1 MVVSIV
7 VQPFFLYLC
16 ATIKL
21 KRRKH
26 TIMNITRTKEEAIK
40 AAKAMISGKK
50 EVIKWIRS
58 NEPYEHLTK
67 KGIILGRIG
76 K

>member
-1 MVVSIV
+1 
-7 VQPFFLYLC
+7 
-16 ATIKL
+16 
-21 KRRKH
+21 
-26 TIMNITRTKEEAIK
+26 
-40 AAKAMISGKK
+40 MISEKR

-58 NEPYEHLTK
+58 DEPYKNLTQ

>member
-1 MVVSIV
+1 MHH
-7 VQPFFLYLC
+7 P
-16 ATIKL
+16 
-21 KRRKH
+21 KH

-58 NEPYEHLTK
+58 NEPYENLTK

>member
-1 MVVSIV
+1 
-7 VQPFFLYLC
+7 
-16 ATIKL
+16 
-21 KRRKH
+21 
-26 TIMNITRTKEEAIK
+26 MNYTKEEAIK
-40 AAKAMISGKK
+40 AAKTMLAEKH

-58 NEPYEHLTK
+58 NEPYESLTK

>member
-1 MVVSIV
+1 
-7 VQPFFLYLC
+7 
-16 ATIKL
+16 
-21 KRRKH
+21 
-26 TIMNITRTKEEAIK
+26 MNITRSKEEVIK
-40 AAKAMISGKK
+40 AAKAMISEKQ

-58 NEPYEHLTK
+58 NEPYESLTK

>member
-1 MVVSIV
+1 
-7 VQPFFLYLC
+7 
-16 ATIKL
+16 
-21 KRRKH
+21 
-26 TIMNITRTKEEAIK
+26 MNITRTKEEAIK

-58 NEPYEHLTK
+58 NEPYENLTK